1 MKDGECQVM
10 VVEHPAG
17 VAQGCKICREIL
29 LTGKYLIGIHVRE
42 NGSDFKYF
50 LGAPSQEHC
59 GEQKK
64 LLLCFDAEEDAEAEK
79 LKVLSHLS
87 ETGTTEGLPL
97 MGFFDPKLN

>member
-1 MKDGECQVM
+1 MKDGGCHVM
-10 VVEHPAG
+10 VVEHPVG

-29 LTGKYLIGIHVRE
+29 ETGKFLIGIHVRE

-50 LGAPSQEHC
+50 LGAPPQKHC

-64 LLLCFDAEEDAEAEK
+64 FLQCFETEEDAEAEK

-87 ETGTTEGLPL
+87 EIGERNYRRITPPGIL
-97 MGFFDPKLN
+97 